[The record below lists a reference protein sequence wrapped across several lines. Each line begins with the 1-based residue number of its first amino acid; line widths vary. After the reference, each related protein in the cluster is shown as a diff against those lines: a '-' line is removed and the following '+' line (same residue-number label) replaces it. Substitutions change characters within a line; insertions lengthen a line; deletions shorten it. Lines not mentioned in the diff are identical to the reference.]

1 MKGFRGI
8 GVLGLGVRVEGVGV
22 FEFSGFGVL
31 GLGVKSFLGFKAPAP
46 GNFHTAVV
54 PSTTH
59 P

>member
-31 GLGVKSFLGFKAPAP
+31 G
-46 GNFHTAVV
+46 
-54 PSTTH
+54 
-59 P
+59 